1 MPVDGSD
8 ALALLGPESRPKSK
22 ARADDEPQP
31 QPQQQQHHW
40 RLDSFISA
48 VARTVIASM
57 AFLFKRPI
65 RIFRPVRFSTFTIID
80 LMAKQEGKRLGV
92 RYIQR
97 LIRRER
103 PMFLL
108 SLVAPPLLANTA
120 IGFTLFQTYTSVE
133 RMLQP
138 DPPQYRALLPGAF
151 TPLGVVAAAGA
162 AAGAAQCII
171 SAPLEN
177 VRTVIQQ
184 YLVREVDADARH
196 ARRGRPAFPWA
207 SISRA
212 ALMPFLPEPLYR
224 RVTKSVARSHGAIL
238 GTRTSAAPLVHSL
251 TRRVHGAGLTLSVA
265 RDSLG
270 FSAFFVLFEVTRR
283 IALHTSLMLDRV
295 TPGRAAAAAPHAPR
309 EWDSEL
315 DVSYNTSRTVHG
327 RVAAALILVSGG
339 ALGALIY
346 ELIGRPFDL
355 MHTVLHDCLRHVRR
369 ADAETAQ
376 CGGSHKSRSSARF
389 VRSPVLRVSRWQET
403 TPLVEAT
410 RLFPSSASRTRH
422 RAGVQRKE
430 VPRATAQLMRYA
442 LRTARPGEVADPV
455 RMLFQTYVVRPYL
468 HPERCPR
475 RLVRLWK
482 PDYAPQ
488 NAHRGPPAPV
498 RLRSAAPSNARWLLG
513 RLLSPYGCAF
523 LMFAWMGGDLA

>member
-1 MPVDGSD
+1 
-8 ALALLGPESRPKSK
+8 
-22 ARADDEPQP
+22 
-31 QPQQQQHHW
+31 
-40 RLDSFISA
+40 
-48 VARTVIASM
+48 
-57 AFLFKRPI
+57 
-65 RIFRPVRFSTFTIID
+65 
-80 LMAKQEGKRLGV
+80 
-92 RYIQR
+92 
-97 LIRRER
+97 
-103 PMFLL
+103 MFLL

-133 RMLQP
+133 RMLQH
-138 DPPQYRALLPGAF
+138 DTPQYRTLLPGAF
-151 TPLGVVAAAGA
+151 TPISVVAAAGA

-196 ARRGRPAFPWA
+196 ARKGRPAFPWA

-224 RVTKSVARSHGAIL
+224 RVTKNVARSHGAIL
-238 GTRTSAAPLVHSL
+238 GTRTSGVPLVHSL
-251 TRRVHGAGLTLSVA
+251 TRRVHGAGLTLSVV

-295 TPGRAAAAAPHAPR
+295 TPGSAAAAPHAPR
-309 EWDSEL
+309 EWASEL

-339 ALGALIY
+339 ALGALLY

-355 MHTVLHDCLRHVRR
+355 MHAVLHDCLRHVRH
-369 ADAETAQ
+369 AESETARCDGPQ
-376 CGGSHKSRSSARF
+376 KRRRCARF
-389 VRSPVLRVSRWQET
+389 GREPMLRVSRLQET
-403 TPLVEAT
+403 TPFVEAT
-410 RLFPSSASRTRH
+410 RMFPSSGARTRH
-422 RAGVQRKE
+422 RVGMQRKE

-442 LRTARPGEVADPV
+442 LRTARPGEATDPV
-455 RMLFQTYVVRPYL
+455 RMFVQTYVVRPYL

-482 PDYAPQ
+482 SDYAPQ
-488 NAHRGPPAPV
+488 HAHRGRPAPV
-498 RLRSAAPSNARWLLG
+498 RLRSTAPSNMRWLLG